1 MKNTTTQRTSQRTS
15 RVISRSFVL
24 ASNFLAA
31 LMMAAP
37 SSYAADPGGFSAKIV
52 RKSDGGAKVTFQ
64 PVTSTDQVQIYNRL
78 GEAIGQLNWS
88 AAFQISVSEDA
99 LRKATTREGID
110 VHSLLRGIG
119 TVEAGD
125 KMLVSAE
132 LPYTVKDLD
141 GRDLERGTQV
151 FFGLEGL
158 AREGTVAPVSAWG
171 GAMGPGGAANEFND
185 RLLTSGVKPTVKKGS
200 PAKVPVKP
208 TVKKPVVKAQP
219 SAPAHP
225 QGAHGEGVT
234 PLVEDT
240 VSEAF
245 EGTGVDLFD
254 DKILTSPTCTAS
266 SSQSLRMTSYYGKR
280 AGFRTDNGARA
291 SRFHDGIDI
300 AGRPGTPI
308 VAAADGCISVQG
320 MRFNKSAGY
329 GLTVRMDHAKGLST
343 QYSHM
348 QNFTPEIRAWAK
360 SAAKNAK
367 YCVARGTP
375 IGFVGATGNCTGP
388 HLHFGVRKDGR
399 SVNPRNFM
407 RAQSNGELS
416 ESCSVLQAKNQ
427 LLKPLDEALAAL
439 STKSYRR
446 DVMQTASAKGGVVLQ

>member
-1 MKNTTTQRTSQRTS
+1 MKHSNTQNITRQKIT
-15 RVISRSFVL
+15 RSAVL
-24 ASNFLAA
+24 VTNFLAA

-37 SSYAADPGGFSAKIV
+37 STYAADPRSGFSAEVV
-52 RKSDGGAKVTFQ
+52 RESDGTAKVIFQ
-64 PVTSTDQVQIYNRL
+64 PVTSTDKVSIYNKL
-78 GEAIGQLNWS
+78 GEPIGQLNWS
-88 AAFQISVSEDA
+88 AAFEIKVSEKA
-99 LRKATTREGID
+99 LRQATTPEGIV

-141 GRDLERGTQV
+141 GRDLPKGTQV

-158 AREGTVAPVSAWG
+158 ASQGAVAPVSAWG
-171 GAMGPGGAANEFND
+171 GTMGPGGAANEFND
-185 RLLTSGVKPTVKKGS
+185 RLLTSGVKPLVKKGS

-208 TVKKPVVKAQP
+208 AAKKSAAKPAETVP
-219 SAPAHP
+219 SHSH
-225 QGAHGEGVT
+225 GVHGEGAT

-240 VSEAF
+240 VREVF
-245 EGTGVDLFD
+245 ESAGIDVSD
-254 DKILTSPTCTAS
+254 DKILSSPTCTAT
-266 SSQSLRMTSYYGKR
+266 SSQSLRMSSYYGKR

-300 AGRPGTPI
+300 AGRTGTPI

-320 MRFNKSAGY
+320 MRFNRTAGY
-329 GLTVRMDHAKGLST
+329 GITVRMDHAKGIST

-348 QNFTPEIRAWAK
+348 QNFSPEIRAWAK
-360 SAAKNAK
+360 TARKNAT

-375 IGFVGATGNCTGP
+375 IGTVGATGNCTGP

-399 SVNPRNFM
+399 SVDPRKFM
-407 RAQSNGELS
+407 RAQSNGDLS
-416 ESCSVLQAKNQ
+416 ETCTVLQAKNQ

-439 STKSYRR
+439 SNKTYRSGG
-446 DVMQTASAKGGVVLQ
+446 VQTASAKGAAVLQ

>member
-1 MKNTTTQRTSQRTS
+1 MKQTFAFIT
-15 RVISRSFVL
+15 
-24 ASNFLAA
+24 A
-31 LMMAAP
+31 LMMVAP
-37 SSYAADPGGFSAKIV
+37 SSFAATPAAHQNGFSAKIV
-52 RKSDGGAKVTFQ
+52 RKSDGTAKVTFQ
-64 PVTSTDQVQIYNRL
+64 PVTSTDKVSIYNRH

-88 AAFQISVSEDA
+88 AAFAISVTEDA
-99 LRKATTREGID
+99 LRQATTREGID

-119 TVEAGD
+119 TVEAGN

-132 LPYTVKDLD
+132 LPYTVQDLD
-141 GRDLERGTQV
+141 GRDLVRGTQV

-185 RLLTSGVKPTVKKGS
+185 RLLTSGVKTSVKKGS
-200 PAKVPVKP
+200 PSKVPAKP
-208 TVKKPVVKAQP
+208 TAAPAAKASSNSKAHSEVKSTP
-219 SAPAHP
+219 SAVASAPTHSHGP
-225 QGAHGEGVT
+225 HGEGTT
-234 PLVEDT
+234 PLVDDA
-240 VSEAF
+240 VRDAF
-245 EGTGVDLFD
+245 AGTDIDLFD

-266 SSQSLRMTSYYGKR
+266 SAQSLRMTSYYGKR
-280 AGFRTDNGARA
+280 PGFRTDNGARA

-320 MRFNKSAGY
+320 MRFNRTAGY
-329 GLTVRMDHAKGLST
+329 GLTIRMDHAKGLST

-367 YCVARGTP
+367 YCVARGTQ

-407 RAQSNGELS
+407 RAQSNGDLS
-416 ESCSVLQAKNQ
+416 ETCSVLQAKNQ
-427 LLKPLDEALAAL
+427 LLKPLDDALASL
-439 STKSYRR
+439 PNNRYRR
-446 DVMQTASAKGGVVLQ
+446 AGLQTAAASGAPVVQ